1 MTFKKIN
8 RNINKSEGFTIVEL
22 LIATVIFSMVLLL
35 VTTGVLEISK
45 VYYKGVTDSN
55 TQTVATNIVDT
66 VAQAIQ
72 FDGGAVQTTPASAP
86 AGTSY
91 AFCVGNQ
98 RFSYYPG
105 YELINSS
112 PVNGQDETNHS
123 IVEDNSAGCTAQNMT
138 GSVQGRE
145 LMGQNMRLSSVSV
158 TCALPSGICNDV
170 PGAILAYRV
179 QVRVV
184 YGSDDLLFSP
194 TLSQQS
200 ASNAAQAA
208 ATDAQCAGSN
218 TGGDQFCSQS
228 DLSTIVVKRVQ

>member
-1 MTFKKIN
+1 MHTRKLNISIN
-8 RNINKSEGFTIVEL
+8 DSCGFTIVEL

-35 VTTGVLEISK
+35 VTTGVLEITK

-55 TQTVATNIVDT
+55 TQTVATNIIDT

-86 AGTSY
+86 PGSSY
-91 AFCVGNQ
+91 VFCVGDQ
-98 RFSYYPG
+98 QFSYYPG
-105 YELINSS
+105 YQLVSGTL
-112 PVNGQDETNHS
+112 GQDETNHS
-123 IVEDNSAGCTAQNMT
+123 IVENTAAGCTPQNMT

-145 LMGQNMRLSSVSV
+145 LMGQDMRLSNISV

-170 PGAILAYRV
+170 PGAILAYKV

-184 YGSDDLLFSP
+184 FGGDDLLFSP
-194 TLSQQS
+194 TLSQQG
-200 ASNAAQAA
+200 ASNATQAA
-208 ATDAQCAGSN
+208 APDAECSGSSSDE
-218 TGGDQFCSQS
+218 DQFCSRS